1 VPGKLLPIKSRD
13 MLPTILLV
21 DDEEEILEFL
31 ERILRSKYTILKA
44 ENGREALK
52 ILATEAVHLVVS
64 DVMMPEMDGFEL
76 CKMIKSNFEYSHIP
90 VILLTAKNT
99 IQSKVE
105 GLELGADAYI
115 EKPFS
120 KEHLLAQIASLIA
133 NRSMIRNYFA
143 SSPLVNIKTMAHS
156 KADERFLE
164 LLNETIN
171 KNMEHA
177 ELDVENLAGILNMSR
192 ITLYRKIKAIA
203 NLTPIELINITRLK
217 KAAELLA
224 EGDYKIYEI
233 AYMVGFSSQSN
244 FARNFQKQ
252 FNMTPTD
259 YMNTKQ
265 AEKKNR

>member
-1 VPGKLLPIKSRD
+1 

-31 ERILRSKYTILKA
+31 ERVLKSKYTVLKA
-44 ENGREALK
+44 ENGNEALSV
-52 ILATEAVHLVVS
+52 LNDESVQLVVS

-76 CKMIKSNFEYSHIP
+76 CKRIKSNFEYSHIP

-120 KEHLLAQIASLIA
+120 KEHLLAQIASLIT
-133 NRSMIRNYFA
+133 NRSMIREYFA
-143 SSPLVNIKTMAHS
+143 SSPLVHIKSMAHS

-164 LLNETIN
+164 VLNETIYN
-171 KNMEHA
+171 NIEDID
-177 ELDVENLAGILNMSR
+177 LDVEKLAKILNMSR
-192 ITLYRKIKAIA
+192 ITLYRKIKAIS

-224 EGDYKIYEI
+224 EGDYKVYEVSN
-233 AYMVGFSSQSN
+233 MVGFSTQSN
-244 FARNFQKQ
+244 FARIFHKQ

-259 YMNTKQ
+259 YMHTKQ
-265 AEKKNR
+265 VERKKIC